1 MKEKTLVH
9 IPTSDRN
16 GWPGEVRV
24 KGEFPSFS
32 LRCTVRGCGW
42 KRGAKFY
49 AEAQSL
55 AFAHAGPH
63 RS

>member
-16 GWPGEVRV
+16 GWSGEVRV
-24 KGEFPSFS
+24 KGEVPSFS
-32 LRCTVRGCGW
+32 LRCTVSGCGW
-42 KRGAKFY
+42 KRGAKLY

-55 AFAHAGPH
+55 AFAHGG
-63 RS
+63 RT

>member
-16 GWPGEVRV
+16 GWPGEV
-24 KGEFPSFS
+24 KLDGEFPSFS

-42 KRGAKFY
+42 KRGSQA
-49 AEAQSL
+49 L
-55 AFAHAGPH
+55 
-63 RS
+63 R